1 MEIITRNIDNRQSCE
16 ANARRKARKSEG
28 TIEDRVRH
36 EAEGRSIARRQV
48 DVMSGLTKSS
58 GPSRGDYRLC
68 RQADKVLKEYRNHKD
83 PRARAEIQKHYEQC
97 QKEYRIDMG
106 GRG

>member
-1 MEIITRNIDNRQSCE
+1 MIIISKNIDNKQSCE

-68 RQADKVLKEYRNHKD
+68 RQADKVLKDYRNHKD
-83 PRARAEIQKHYEQC
+83 PRDREKINKEYFGV
-97 QKEYRIDMG
+97 QKEYRMDMG